1 MKLLLYLYDNILL
14 ILYFGVCLLAFCRYL
29 SERCCIS
36 ASLSALYFCLSV
48 NQLVASMAEFV
59 PEFGRF
65 YQAVYFSMPV
75 WNTVISISAAICLL
89 NLGYQLNHTSKLPF
103 HEYMILCIFIFLLLL
118 IPTLKS
124 SSTTFFL
131 YSSLFPL
138 SLLYRGFSFHALMN
152 HAACS
157 QSRKLFSD
165 FRPVLSRSVLF
176 FSLSGIIENYIRIFV
191 FPAYN
196 RLSLCRIFSIDFLF
210 GLSALVYIFNFMR
223 KTAALHTCK
232 AAVNFREP
240 VTDSFASPDTE
251 SASYYSFCKAYSLTL
266 REQTILAELLNRTTD
281 EQISAKLLI
290 SSFTVR
296 SHVHNLLKKTGS
308 KSRQELYALYEST
321 KKQKSG

>member
-14 ILYFGVCLLAFCRYL
+14 ILYFGVSLLAFCRYL

-36 ASLSALYFCLSV
+36 ACLSALYLCLSV
-48 NQLVASMAEFV
+48 NQLVAAMAEFI
-59 PEFGRF
+59 PEFGQF
-65 YQAVYFSMPV
+65 YRAAYFTMPV

-89 NLGYQLNHTSKLPF
+89 YLSYQLNHTSNLPF
-103 HEYMILCIFIFLLLL
+103 YEYMILCIFIFLLLL

-124 SSTTFFL
+124 SRTTLFF

-138 SLLYRGFSFHALMN
+138 FLLYRVSSFYALKN
-152 HAACS
+152 QAACS
-157 QSRKLFSD
+157 QNKKLFSD
-165 FRPVLSRSVLF
+165 FRPVLFWSVFL
-176 FSLSGIIENYIRIFV
+176 FSLSGIIENYIRIFI
-191 FPAYN
+191 FPARI
-196 RLSLCRIFSIDFLF
+196 RLSFCRIFSIDFLF
-210 GLSALVYIFNFMR
+210 GISALVYICFFLR

-232 AAVNFREP
+232 AAVNSQEQVP
-240 VTDSFASPDTE
+240 ESFTSPDTE

-266 REQTILAELLNRTTD
+266 REQTILTELLNRTTD

-296 SHVHNLLKKTGS
+296 SHVHNLLKKTGA
-308 KSRQELYALYEST
+308 KSRQELYILYENT

>member
-48 NQLVASMAEFV
+48 NQLVASMAEFL

-65 YQAVYFSMPV
+65 YQAVYLSMPV
-75 WNTVISISAAICLL
+75 WNTVISISAAICIL
-89 NLGYQLNHTSKLPF
+89 NLGYQLNHISKLPF
-103 HEYMILCIFIFLLLL
+103 YEYMILCIFIFLLLL

-124 SSTTFFL
+124 SSTTLFL

-138 SLLYRGFSFHALMN
+138 FLLYRGFSFHA
-152 HAACS
+152 
-157 QSRKLFSD
+157 
-165 FRPVLSRSVLF
+165 PSVLF

-191 FPAYN
+191 FPAHN

-210 GLSALVYIFNFMR
+210 GIWALVYICNFMR

-232 AAVNFREP
+232 AAVNYQEP

-266 REQTILAELLNRTTD
+266 REQTILAELLNHTTD

-308 KSRQELYALYEST
+308 KSRQELYALYENT

>member
-1 MKLLLYLYDNILL
+1 MNLLLYLYDNILL

-29 SERCCIS
+29 SERCCS
-36 ASLSALYFCLSV
+36 AASLSALYLCLSV
-48 NQLVASMAEFV
+48 NQLVAAMAEFL

-65 YQAVYFSMPV
+65 YQAVYFTMPV

-124 SSTTFFL
+124 SRTTLFL

-138 SLLYRGFSFHALMN
+138 SLIYRGFSFYALMN
-152 HAACS
+152 QAACS
-157 QSRKLFSD
+157 QSKKLFSY
-165 FRPVLSRSVLF
+165 FRPALSLSVLF

-191 FPAYN
+191 FPV
-196 RLSLCRIFSIDFLF
+196 RSGRFFCRIFSIDLLF
-210 GLSALVYIFNFMR
+210 GLSALVYICFFLK

-232 AAVNFREP
+232 AAVNSREQVP
-240 VTDSFASPDTE
+240 ESFASPDTE
-251 SASYYSFCKAYSLTL
+251 TASYYSFCKSYSLTL
-266 REQTILAELLNRTTD
+266 REQTILTELLNHTTD

-308 KSRQELYALYEST
+308 KSRQELYALYESA

>member
-48 NQLVASMAEFV
+48 NQLVASMAEFL
-59 PEFGRF
+59 PEFGQF
-65 YQAVYFSMPV
+65 YQAVYFSMPI
-75 WNTVISISAAICLL
+75 WNTVISITAAICIL

-118 IPTLKS
+118 VPTLKS
-124 SSTTFFL
+124 SSTTLFL

-138 SLLYRGFSFHALMN
+138 FLLYRGFSFHALMN
-152 HAACS
+152 QEDCR
-157 QSRKLFSD
+157 QTKKFFSD
-165 FRPVLSRSVLF
+165 FRPVLSQFVLL
-176 FSLSGIIENYIRIFV
+176 FSLSGILENYIRIFV
-191 FPAYN
+191 FPVPY
-196 RLSLCRIFSIDFLF
+196 RLSFCRIFSIDFLF
-210 GLSALVYIFNFMR
+210 GISALVYICFFLR

-232 AAVNFREP
+232 AAVNFQEP
-240 VTDSFASPDTE
+240 VPE
-251 SASYYSFCKAYSLTL
+251 SASFYSFCKTYSLTL
-266 REQTILAELLNRTTD
+266 REQTILTELLNRTTD

-308 KSRQELYALYEST
+308 KSRQELYALYESA

>member
-48 NQLVASMAEFV
+48 NQLVASMAEFL

-65 YQAVYFSMPV
+65 YQAVYFSMPI
-75 WNTVISISAAICLL
+75 WNTVISITAAICIL

-118 IPTLKS
+118 VPTLKS
-124 SSTTFFL
+124 SSTTLFL

-138 SLLYRGFSFHALMN
+138 FLLYRGFSFHALMN
-152 HAACS
+152 QEDCR
-157 QSRKLFSD
+157 QTKKFFSD
-165 FRPVLSRSVLF
+165 FRPVLSQFVLL
-176 FSLSGIIENYIRIFV
+176 FSLSGILENYIRIYV
-191 FPAYN
+191 FPVPYW
-196 RLSLCRIFSIDFLF
+196 LSFCRIFSIDFLF
-210 GLSALVYIFNFMR
+210 GISALVYICFFLR
-223 KTAALHTCK
+223 KIAALHSCK
-232 AAVNFREP
+232 AAVNSQEP
-240 VTDSFASPDTE
+240 VPE
-251 SASYYSFCKAYSLTL
+251 SASFYSFCKTYSLTL
-266 REQTILAELLNRTTD
+266 REQTILTELLNHTTD

-308 KSRQELYALYEST
+308 KSRQELYALYESA

>member
-1 MKLLLYLYDNILL
+1 MNLLLYLYDNILL

-29 SERCCIS
+29 SERCCS
-36 ASLSALYFCLSV
+36 AASLSALYLCLSV
-48 NQLVASMAEFV
+48 NQLVAAMAEFL

-65 YQAVYFSMPV
+65 YQAVYFTMPV

-124 SSTTFFL
+124 SSTTLFL

-138 SLLYRGFSFHALMN
+138 SLIYRGFSFYALMN
-152 HAACS
+152 QAAS
-157 QSRKLFSD
+157 L
-165 FRPVLSRSVLF
+165 SVLL

-191 FPAYN
+191 FPA
-196 RLSLCRIFSIDFLF
+196 RSGRFFCRIFSIDLLF
-210 GLSALVYIFNFMR
+210 GLSALVYICFFLK

-232 AAVNFREP
+232 AAVNSREQVP
-240 VTDSFASPDTE
+240 ESFASPDTE
-251 SASYYSFCKAYSLTL
+251 TASYYSFCKSYSLTL
-266 REQTILAELLNRTTD
+266 REQTILTELLNHTTD
-281 EQISAKLLI
+281 QQISAKLLI

-308 KSRQELYALYEST
+308 NSRQELYALYESS